1 MLNFRCK
8 AFHELTAPQL
18 YTIMVL
24 RQEVF
29 VVEQNCVYLDADG
42 KDYSSYHLMGYDD
55 GGKLVAYARL
65 MPRGTSYENHASIG
79 RVVTAATHRRK
90 GLGRALM
97 KVALDTMEQIFPG
110 EDIKVG
116 AQVYLRE
123 FYESLG
129 FVVSGAEYLEDG
141 IPHYPMVRG

>member
-1 MLNFRCK
+1 
-8 AFHELTAPQL
+8 
-18 YTIMVL
+18 
-24 RQEVF
+24 
-29 VVEQNCVYLDADG
+29 
-42 KDYSSYHLMGYDD
+42 
-55 GGKLVAYARL
+55 